1 MPRKSLCSG
10 ICFSKKP
17 PLPQKEYLGDDISEY
32 NEFKNGQ
39 VTNPNDNESND
50 HELGS
55 HGYGHS
61 HSVQNNFD
69 SYKIVYDN
77 KNGSGE
83 LYMY

>member
-1 MPRKSLCSG
+1 MPRKSLCSD

-17 PLPQKEYLGDDISEY
+17 PTPQEEYLGDDISEY
-32 NEFKNGQ
+32 TEFQNGQ
-39 VTNPNDNESND
+39 VTNTNDNESND
-50 HELGS
+50 HEQAS
-55 HGYGHS
+55 HGYGNS
-61 HSVQNNFD
+61 SVQNNFD